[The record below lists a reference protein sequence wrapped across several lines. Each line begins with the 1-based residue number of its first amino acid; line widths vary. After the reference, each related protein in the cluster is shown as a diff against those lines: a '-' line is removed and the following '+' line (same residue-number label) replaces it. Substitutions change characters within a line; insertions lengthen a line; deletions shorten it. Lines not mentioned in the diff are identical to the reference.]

1 MGGGGDLDLGASHA
15 VDDLCL
21 GALLSRAAEPGLADE
36 DVVGSMGML
45 PSIIG
50 IGIIGII
57 GMLGIP
63 GEEAGVG
70 MADEGAYCMYAW

>member
-1 MGGGGDLDLGASHA
+1 
-15 VDDLCL
+15 
-21 GALLSRAAEPGLADE
+21 
-36 DVVGSMGML
+36 MGML

-57 GMLGIP
+57 GMLGTP

-70 MADEGAYCMYAW
+70 MADEGAYLSLIHI

>member
-1 MGGGGDLDLGASHA
+1 
-15 VDDLCL
+15 
-21 GALLSRAAEPGLADE
+21 
-36 DVVGSMGML
+36 MGML

-57 GMLGIP
+57 GMLGTP

-70 MADEGAYCMYAW
+70 MAAEGAYCMYAW

>member
-1 MGGGGDLDLGASHA
+1 
-15 VDDLCL
+15 
-21 GALLSRAAEPGLADE
+21 
-36 DVVGSMGML
+36 MGML

-50 IGIIGII
+50 IGLIGSI

-63 GEEAGVG
+63 GEEAGGG